1 MDSYQQHLLDNPED
15 AKWFNQELLR
25 DNSSANNPESN
36 AIRKEK
42 KLGIPLAFIGKG
54 AQYRSLLRA
63 QHIAYRK

>member
-1 MDSYQQHLLDNPED
+1 MDSYQQHLIDNPED

-25 DNSSANNPESN
+25 DSSSANNPESN

-42 KLGIPLAFIGKG
+42 KLGIPLAFIGKE

-63 QHIAYRK
+63 QRVAFRR